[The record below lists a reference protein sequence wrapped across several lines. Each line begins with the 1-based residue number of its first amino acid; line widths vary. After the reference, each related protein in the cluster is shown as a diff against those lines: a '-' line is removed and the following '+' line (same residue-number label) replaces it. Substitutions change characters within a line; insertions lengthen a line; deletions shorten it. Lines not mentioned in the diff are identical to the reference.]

1 MAEVDR
7 LDHVVCILTSCKRR
21 RYKDERRI
29 REKTRGRQES
39 SFEVSMKRER
49 GQKKRGG
56 RGGSQGSVREEGRQR
71 GGWREIV
78 GKMSQLVELGRYKR
92 RIPLVDRMYSATA

>member
-7 LDHVVCILTSCKRR
+7 LDHVVCILTSCKGR

-56 RGGSQGSVREEGRQR
+56 GGEGRR
-71 GGWREIV
+71 EASEKRKDKEEVGGKLLER
-78 GKMSQLVELGRYKR
+78 
-92 RIPLVDRMYSATA
+92 

>member
-7 LDHVVCILTSCKRR
+7 LDHVVCILTSCKGR

-56 RGGSQGSVREEGRQR
+56 GGGGRREASEKRKDKEEV
-71 GGWREIV
+71 GGKLLER
-78 GKMSQLVELGRYKR
+78 
-92 RIPLVDRMYSATA
+92 

>member
-7 LDHVVCILTSCKRR
+7 LDHVVCILTSCKGR

-56 RGGSQGSVREEGRQR
+56 GGRVAGKRQGRGKTKRKLEGSCWKDE
-71 GGWREIV
+71 
-78 GKMSQLVELGRYKR
+78 
-92 RIPLVDRMYSATA
+92 SALRTWKI

>member
-7 LDHVVCILTSCKRR
+7 LDHVVCILTSCKGR

-56 RGGSQGSVREEGRQR
+56 GGEGRR
-71 GGWREIV
+71 EASGKRKDKEEVGGKLLER
-78 GKMSQLVELGRYKR
+78 
-92 RIPLVDRMYSATA
+92 

>member
-1 MAEVDR
+1 MQDMAEVDR
-7 LDHVVCILTSCKRR
+7 LDHVVCILTSCKGR

-49 GQKKRGG
+49 GRRREAG
-56 RGGSQGSVREEGRQR
+56 GGSQGSVREEERQR
-71 GGWREIV
+71 GSWREVV
-78 GKMSQLVELGRYKR
+78 GKMSQLLELGRYKR
-92 RIPLVDRMYSATA
+92 RIPLSR